1 MEKDADAI
9 AAVQKLDNEAG
20 SSSGQKEEAGPSSAI
35 ISGKQQVLV
44 QTGESES
51 SSFSTDDLRGNDTR
65 ILSLLG
71 EEEGSNYSFK
81 GMMRKLHI
89 HQQSL
94 TRALHRLEE
103 MGLVERSQAGY
114 RLSKVG
120 GTAAT
125 VAAAAAALTA
135 GGSIVAAVPKGR
147 EYMQLL
153 QTYIPV
159 DIRPAEI
166 VRALVGKWFRNLRW
180 VGLIESG
187 TGFTLQWASDDDD
200 SSPFQINLR
209 MVSDYVVI
217 ETNAASEKEKLQAM
231 VGSYAIYEQI
241 TKILQDRLGASP
253 ANAYVFRRPELHQQ
267 NN

>member
-1 MEKDADAI
+1 VEKDAEVVA
-9 AAVQKLDNEAG
+9 QKLEQQAD
-20 SSSGQKEEAGPSSAI
+20 SSHKEVA
-35 ISGKQQVLV
+35 SGKQVLV
-44 QTGESES
+44 QDENA
-51 SSFSTDDLRGNDTR
+51 FSADDLHGNDTKV
-65 ILSLLG
+65 LSLLN

-81 GMMRKLHI
+81 GIMRKLHI

-94 TRALHRLEE
+94 SRALHRLEE
-103 MGLVERSQAGY
+103 MGLVEKSQTGY

-120 GTAAT
+120 ET
-125 VAAAAAALTA
+125 AAAAAKT
-135 GGSIVAAVPKGR
+135 GRSIIAVPKGR

-153 QTYIPV
+153 QTYVPV
-159 DIRPAEI
+159 NIRPLEI
-166 VRALVGKWFRNLRW
+166 VRALIGKWFRNLRW

-187 TGFTLQWASDDDD
+187 TGFTLQWASDDG
-200 SSPFQINLR
+200 SFQINLR

-241 TKILQDRLGASP
+241 TKILQDRLAP
-253 ANAYVFRRPELHQQ
+253 ANAYVLRRGPAQ

>member
-1 MEKDADAI
+1 VEKDAE
-9 AAVQKLDNEAG
+9 AVAQKLEQHAD
-20 SSSGQKEEAGPSSAI
+20 SSSQKEVA
-35 ISGKQQVLV
+35 SGKQVLV
-44 QTGESES
+44 QDENE
-51 SSFSTDDLRGNDTR
+51 FSADDLHGNDTKV
-65 ILSLLG
+65 LSLLN

-81 GMMRKLHI
+81 GIMRKLHI

-94 TRALHRLEE
+94 ARALHRLEE

-120 GTAAT
+120 ETAAAT
-125 VAAAAAALTA
+125 AAKTRR
-135 GGSIVAAVPKGR
+135 SIIAVPKGR

-187 TGFTLQWASDDDD
+187 TGFTLQWASEDG
-200 SSPFQINLR
+200 SFQINLR
-209 MVSDYVVI
+209 MVSDYVII

-231 VGSYAIYEQI
+231 VGSYAMYEQI
-241 TKILQDRLGASP
+241 TKILQDRLAP
-253 ANAYVFRRPELHQQ
+253 ANAYVLRRGPAQ

>member
-1 MEKDADAI
+1 VEKDAEVVA
-9 AAVQKLDNEAG
+9 QKLEQQAE
-20 SSSGQKEEAGPSSAI
+20 SSQKEVA
-35 ISGKQQVLV
+35 SGKQVLV
-44 QTGESES
+44 QDENA
-51 SSFSTDDLRGNDTR
+51 FSADDLHGNDTKV
-65 ILSLLG
+65 LSLLN

-81 GMMRKLHI
+81 GIMRKLHI

-94 TRALHRLEE
+94 SRALHRLEE
-103 MGLVERSQAGY
+103 MGLVEKSQTGY

-120 GTAAT
+120 ET
-125 VAAAAAALTA
+125 AAAAAKT
-135 GGSIVAAVPKGR
+135 GRSIIAVPKGR

-153 QTYIPV
+153 QTYVPV
-159 DIRPAEI
+159 NIRPLEI
-166 VRALVGKWFRNLRW
+166 VRALIGKWFRNLRW

-187 TGFTLQWASDDDD
+187 TGFTLQWASDDG
-200 SSPFQINLR
+200 SFQINLR

-241 TKILQDRLGASP
+241 TKILQDRLAP
-253 ANAYVFRRPELHQQ
+253 ANAYVLRRGPAQ

>member
-1 MEKDADAI
+1 VENDADGVA
-9 AAVQKLDNEAG
+9 QKLEQQAEGG
-20 SSSGQKEEAGPSSAI
+20 SQTKEEVVAST
-35 ISGKQQVLV
+35 SGKQQVLV
-44 QTGESES
+44 QNKESE
-51 SSFSTDDLRGNDTR
+51 FSAQDLHGNDTK
-65 ILSLLG
+65 ILSLLN

-94 TRALHRLEE
+94 ARALHRLEE
-103 MGLVERSQAGY
+103 MGLVERSQVGY

-120 GTAAT
+120 ETM
-125 VAAAAAALTA
+125 VAARATTRR
-135 GGSIVAAVPKGR
+135 SIIAVPKGR

-187 TGFTLQWASDDDD
+187 TGFTLQWASDDG
-200 SSPFQINLR
+200 SFQINLR
-209 MVSDYVVI
+209 MISDYVVI
-217 ETNAASEKEKLQAM
+217 ETNAASQKEKLQAM

-241 TKILQDRLGASP
+241 TKILQDRLAP
-253 ANAYVFRRPELHQQ
+253 ANAYVLHRPALHQQ

>member
-1 MEKDADAI
+1 VEKDADVVA
-9 AAVQKLDNEAG
+9 QKLDKAD
-20 SSSGQKEEAGPSSAI
+20 SSSSSRQKEEVVA
-35 ISGKQQVLV
+35 SGKRHQQTQQVLV
-44 QTGESES
+44 QDE
-51 SSFSTDDLRGNDTR
+51 FSAEDLHGNDTK
-65 ILSLLG
+65 ILSLLN

-94 TRALHRLEE
+94 ARALHRLEE

-120 GTAAT
+120 ETT
-125 VAAAAAALTA
+125 VAAARAS
-135 GGSIVAAVPKGR
+135 SIIAEVPKGR

-166 VRALVGKWFRNLRW
+166 VRALVGRWFRNLRW

-187 TGFTLQWASDDDD
+187 TGFTLQWASDDG
-200 SSPFQINLR
+200 SFQINLR
-209 MVSDYVVI
+209 MVSEYVVI
-217 ETNAASEKEKLQAM
+217 ETNAASEREKLQAM

-241 TKILQDRLGASP
+241 TKILQDRLAQ
-253 ANAYVFRRPELHQQ
+253 ANAYVLRRPALQQQ

>member
-1 MEKDADAI
+1 VEKDAEVVA
-9 AAVQKLDNEAG
+9 QKLEQQAE
-20 SSSGQKEEAGPSSAI
+20 SSQKEVA
-35 ISGKQQVLV
+35 SGKQVLV
-44 QTGESES
+44 QDENA
-51 SSFSTDDLRGNDTR
+51 FSADDLHGNDTKV
-65 ILSLLG
+65 LSLLN

-81 GMMRKLHI
+81 GLMRKLHI

-94 TRALHRLEE
+94 SRALHRLEE
-103 MGLVERSQAGY
+103 MGLVEKSQTGY

-120 GTAAT
+120 ET
-125 VAAAAAALTA
+125 AAAAAKT
-135 GGSIVAAVPKGR
+135 GRSIIAVPKGR

-153 QTYIPV
+153 QTYVPV
-159 DIRPAEI
+159 NIRPLEI
-166 VRALVGKWFRNLRW
+166 VRALIGKWFRNLRW

-187 TGFTLQWASDDDD
+187 TGFTLQWASDDG
-200 SSPFQINLR
+200 SFQINLR

-241 TKILQDRLGASP
+241 TKILQDRLAP
-253 ANAYVFRRPELHQQ
+253 ANAYVLRRGPAQ

>member
-1 MEKDADAI
+1 MEKDAEVVA
-9 AAVQKLDNEAG
+9 QKLEQQAE
-20 SSSGQKEEAGPSSAI
+20 SSQKEVA
-35 ISGKQQVLV
+35 SGKQVLV
-44 QTGESES
+44 QDENA
-51 SSFSTDDLRGNDTR
+51 FSADDLHGNDTKV
-65 ILSLLG
+65 LSLLN

-81 GMMRKLHI
+81 GIMRKLHI

-94 TRALHRLEE
+94 SRALHRLEE
-103 MGLVERSQAGY
+103 MGLVEKSQTGY

-120 GTAAT
+120 ET
-125 VAAAAAALTA
+125 AAAAAKT
-135 GGSIVAAVPKGR
+135 GRSIIAVPKGR

-153 QTYIPV
+153 QTYVPV
-159 DIRPAEI
+159 NIRPLEI
-166 VRALVGKWFRNLRW
+166 VRALIGKWFRNLRW

-187 TGFTLQWASDDDD
+187 TGFTLQWANDDG
-200 SSPFQINLR
+200 SFQINLR

-241 TKILQDRLGASP
+241 TKILQDRLAP
-253 ANAYVFRRPELHQQ
+253 ANAYVLRRGPAQ

>member
-1 MEKDADAI
+1 MEKDAEVVA
-9 AAVQKLDNEAG
+9 QKLEQQAD
-20 SSSGQKEEAGPSSAI
+20 SSQKEVA
-35 ISGKQQVLV
+35 SGKQVLV
-44 QTGESES
+44 QDENA
-51 SSFSTDDLRGNDTR
+51 FSADDLHGNDTKV
-65 ILSLLG
+65 LSLLN

-81 GMMRKLHI
+81 GIMRKLHI

-94 TRALHRLEE
+94 SRALHRLEE
-103 MGLVERSQAGY
+103 MGLVEKSQTGY

-120 GTAAT
+120 ET
-125 VAAAAAALTA
+125 AAAAAKT
-135 GGSIVAAVPKGR
+135 GRSIIAVPKGR

-153 QTYIPV
+153 QTYVPV
-159 DIRPAEI
+159 NIRPLEI
-166 VRALVGKWFRNLRW
+166 VRALIGKWFRNLRW

-187 TGFTLQWASDDDD
+187 TGFTLQWASDDG
-200 SSPFQINLR
+200 SFQINLR

-241 TKILQDRLGASP
+241 TKILQDRLAP
-253 ANAYVFRRPELHQQ
+253 ANAYVLRRGPAQ

>member
-1 MEKDADAI
+1 MEKDADAV
-9 AAVQKLDNEAG
+9 AQKLEQQAD
-20 SSSGQKEEAGPSSAI
+20 SSQKEVA
-35 ISGKQQVLV
+35 SGKQVLV
-44 QTGESES
+44 QDENA
-51 SSFSTDDLRGNDTR
+51 FSADDLHGNDTKV
-65 ILSLLG
+65 LSLLN

-81 GMMRKLHI
+81 GIMRKLHI

-94 TRALHRLEE
+94 SRALHRLEE

-120 GTAAT
+120 ET
-125 VAAAAAALTA
+125 AAAAAKTTRN
-135 GGSIVAAVPKGR
+135 IIAVPKGR

-153 QTYIPV
+153 QTYVPV
-159 DIRPAEI
+159 NIRPLEI

-187 TGFTLQWASDDDD
+187 TGFTLQWASDDG
-200 SSPFQINLR
+200 SFQINLR

-241 TKILQDRLGASP
+241 TKILQDRLAP
-253 ANAYVFRRPELHQQ
+253 ANAYVLRRGPAQ

>member
-1 MEKDADAI
+1 VEKDAEVVA
-9 AAVQKLDNEAG
+9 QKLEQQAE
-20 SSSGQKEEAGPSSAI
+20 SSQKEVA
-35 ISGKQQVLV
+35 SGKQVLV
-44 QTGESES
+44 QDENA
-51 SSFSTDDLRGNDTR
+51 FSADDLHGNDTKV
-65 ILSLLG
+65 LSLLN

-81 GMMRKLHI
+81 GIMRKLHI

-94 TRALHRLEE
+94 SRALHRLEE
-103 MGLVERSQAGY
+103 MGLVEKSQTGY

-120 GTAAT
+120 ET
-125 VAAAAAALTA
+125 AAAAAKT
-135 GGSIVAAVPKGR
+135 GRSIIAVPKGR

-153 QTYIPV
+153 QTYVPV
-159 DIRPAEI
+159 NIRPLEI
-166 VRALVGKWFRNLRW
+166 VRALIGKWFRNLRW

-187 TGFTLQWASDDDD
+187 TGFTLQWANDDG
-200 SSPFQINLR
+200 SFQINLR

-241 TKILQDRLGASP
+241 TKILQDRLAP
-253 ANAYVFRRPELHQQ
+253 ANAYVLRRGPAQ

>member
-1 MEKDADAI
+1 MENDADGVA
-9 AAVQKLDNEAG
+9 QKLEQQAEGG
-20 SSSGQKEEAGPSSAI
+20 SQTKEEVVAST
-35 ISGKQQVLV
+35 SGKQQVLV
-44 QTGESES
+44 QNNESE
-51 SSFSTDDLRGNDTR
+51 FSAQDLHGNDTK
-65 ILSLLG
+65 ILSLLN

-94 TRALHRLEE
+94 ARALHRLEE
-103 MGLVERSQAGY
+103 MGLVERSQVGY

-120 GTAAT
+120 ETM
-125 VAAAAAALTA
+125 VAARATTRR
-135 GGSIVAAVPKGR
+135 SIIAVPKGR

-187 TGFTLQWASDDDD
+187 TGFTLQWASDDG
-200 SSPFQINLR
+200 SFQINLR
-209 MVSDYVVI
+209 MISDYVVI
-217 ETNAASEKEKLQAM
+217 ETNAASQKEKLQAM

-241 TKILQDRLGASP
+241 TKILQDRLAP
-253 ANAYVFRRPELHQQ
+253 ANAYVLHRPALHQQ

>member
-1 MEKDADAI
+1 VEKDAEVVA
-9 AAVQKLDNEAG
+9 QKLEQQAD
-20 SSSGQKEEAGPSSAI
+20 SSHKEVA
-35 ISGKQQVLV
+35 SGKQVLV
-44 QTGESES
+44 QDENA
-51 SSFSTDDLRGNDTR
+51 FSADDLHGNDTKV
-65 ILSLLG
+65 LSLLN

-81 GMMRKLHI
+81 GLMRKLHI

-94 TRALHRLEE
+94 SRALHRLEE
-103 MGLVERSQAGY
+103 MGLVEKSQTGY

-120 GTAAT
+120 ET
-125 VAAAAAALTA
+125 AAAAAKT
-135 GGSIVAAVPKGR
+135 GRSIIAVPKGR

-153 QTYIPV
+153 QTYVPV
-159 DIRPAEI
+159 NIRPLEI
-166 VRALVGKWFRNLRW
+166 VRALIGKWFRNLRW

-187 TGFTLQWASDDDD
+187 TGFTLQWASDDG
-200 SSPFQINLR
+200 SFQINLR

-241 TKILQDRLGASP
+241 TKILQDRLAP
-253 ANAYVFRRPELHQQ
+253 ANAYVLRRGPAQ

>member
-1 MEKDADAI
+1 MSQVEKDADAI
-9 AAVQKLDNEAG
+9 AQKLEQEG
-20 SSSGQKEEAGPSSAI
+20 SSQKGEVVAS
-35 ISGKQQVLV
+35 SGKHSQVLV
-44 QTGESES
+44 QNNENE
-51 SSFSTDDLRGNDTR
+51 FSAEDLHGNDTK
-65 ILSLLG
+65 ILSLLN

-94 TRALHRLEE
+94 ARALHRLEE
-103 MGLVERSQAGY
+103 MGLVERAQAGY

-120 GTAAT
+120 GTT
-125 VAAAAAALTA
+125 AAAAAATA
-135 GGSIVAAVPKGR
+135 RTRRSVIAVPKGR

-187 TGFTLQWASDDDD
+187 TGFTLQWASDDG
-200 SSPFQINLR
+200 SFQINLR

-217 ETNAASEKEKLQAM
+217 ETNAASEREKLQAM

-241 TKILQDRLGASP
+241 TKILQDRLAP
-253 ANAYVFRRPELHQQ
+253 ANAYVLRQPALQQQQ

>member
-1 MEKDADAI
+1 VEKDADAV
-9 AAVQKLDNEAG
+9 VQKLEQQAD
-20 SSSGQKEEAGPSSAI
+20 SSQKEVA
-35 ISGKQQVLV
+35 SGKHSQVLV
-44 QTGESES
+44 QDENA
-51 SSFSTDDLRGNDTR
+51 FSADDLHGNDTKV
-65 ILSLLG
+65 LSLLN

-81 GMMRKLHI
+81 GIMRKLHI

-94 TRALHRLEE
+94 ARALHRLEE

-114 RLSKVG
+114 RLSKIG
-120 GTAAT
+120 ET
-125 VAAAAAALTA
+125 AAAAAKTRR
-135 GGSIVAAVPKGR
+135 SIIAVPKGR

-187 TGFTLQWASDDDD
+187 TGFTLQWASDDG
-200 SSPFQINLR
+200 SFQINLR

-241 TKILQDRLGASP
+241 TKILQDRLAP
-253 ANAYVFRRPELHQQ
+253 ANAYVLRRGPAQ